1 MENLDK
7 KHSYPRLL
15 KREQKNMQLL
25 FDLIELNLPV
35 ESYMPLVRYKLKQ
48 LTDELQAYNHE
59 DWMGSKERVE
69 FMKLHAK
76 TEDKKGGENV

>member
-1 MENLDK
+1 MEKEDN

-15 KREQKNMQLL
+15 QREQKHIQLL

-76 TEDKKGGENV
+76 TEDNKG

>member
-1 MENLDK
+1 MKNSDK

-59 DWMGSKERVE
+59 DWMVSKEKVE

-76 TEDKKGGENV
+76 TEDNKG